1 MDRLDELLLPE
12 RNFLVHKPITSPL
25 ESRLRRDRDS
35 GLPRNP
41 TERSAPAR
49 GDVPGEKRRREE
61 RMAEEEVIDKWRA
74 DRKREL
80 VVFLRRANRELLS
93 GPEVNKAIA
102 QFKALTESPATVL
115 PPADVLQSLSRER
128 LKTQSSHELPPE
140 RKPTPTPA
148 GPLTASQ
155 QLSLQLRER
164 GAQLARLRER
174 EEERRLEEEHRVR
187 ERRRPRAGS
196 GGVWRAHGSLRGVH
210 TVRAGPLRVPGKMS
224 FEESRRKAQR
234 HGVVVIKTR
243 PKAAKGEADTLGT
256 GEDASDSVGTGVNG
270 ISKPVKRWV
279 NGKVIVEKWSGSSSL
294 VYLSQRSSGPK
305 EEPAHAGASLA
316 SAGRPDLAV
325 AAASTSCRDKSE
337 QSETHKAKEVDPP
350 LSARGSGQSQRPQ
363 RQSGPSSSSPEA
375 PRARPLMSPSR
386 RRNVVAAEP
395 ESSRSSHSPH
405 PACLPRDTAV
415 IPGRRTGTDSREKRP
430 RSPGPFGVRDASGE
444 PRLTSQTHRSPLNG
458 RVFRKLPGSR
468 ISSPAP
474 SGGKSQE
481 KLPAVREA
489 ASSPNS
495 GWSPV
500 VAAAR
505 SAASSGAPKAHASR
519 EKPAG
524 GHPGEACCRPR
535 AFWAPSLTP
544 TGSRGSL
551 SQAPDSKN
559 ALAAGKARAQFGVPD
574 ILRKKPPATALPPKR
589 YICGVP
595 QPDRSVSV
603 PGFGTASGLPGMRT
617 LGGGRGVR
625 PSMPASCASAQNS
638 ARFTDKARELCA
650 KTGGAASVQSAW
662 RATLHVETRELEA
675 RHREADR
682 ESGETEKFGRPSRPE
697 WRAAERGS
705 WDSPED
711 DDDLDDFIVEDEEA
725 GEATSNWQAEMRRVT
740 GYDPRNFAGR
750 FEGECAESGFHQQL
764 QEEHYSGQIGA
775 QEDAEEYEKLLE
787 ETREERRLKKRRS
800 GHG

>member
-12 RNFLVHKPITSPL
+12 RNFLVQKPITSPL

-35 GLPRNP
+35 AFSRNR
-41 TERSAPAR
+41 TERTAPAR
-49 GDVPGEKRRREE
+49 ADVSVEKRRREE
-61 RMAEEEVIDKWRA
+61 RKREEEAIDKWRA

-102 QFKALTESPATVL
+102 QFKALTESPETVL

-128 LKTQSSHELPPE
+128 LKTQSPYELPPE
-140 RKPTPTPA
+140 QKPTPIPA

-155 QLSLQLRER
+155 RLSLQLRER

-174 EEERRLEEEHRVR
+174 EEERRLEEEHRVG
-187 ERRRPRAGS
+187 EPRRPRAGS
-196 GGVWRAHGSLRGVH
+196 GGVRRAHSFLRGVN
-210 TVRAGPLRVPGKMS
+210 TVRAGPLRVPGRMS

-234 HGVVVIKTR
+234 HGVVVTKTR
-243 PKAAKGEADTLGT
+243 PKATKDETDTPGT

-305 EEPAHAGASLA
+305 EEPAHAGASVP
-316 SAGRPDLAV
+316 SAGRPDWAV

-337 QSETHKAKEVDPP
+337 QSETQKVKEVDPP
-350 LSARGSGQSQRPQ
+350 LSARGTGQSQRPQ
-363 RQSGPSSSSPEA
+363 RQSDP
-375 PRARPLMSPSR
+375 
-386 RRNVVAAEP
+386 
-395 ESSRSSHSPH
+395 SSHSPR

-415 IPGRRTGTDSREKRP
+415 EIPDRRTCTDSRGKRP
-430 RSPGPFGVRDASGE
+430 RSPGPFGVREASGE
-444 PRLTSQTHRSPLNG
+444 PRHTSQPHGSPLNERG
-458 RVFRKLPGSR
+458 FRKLPGSR
-468 ISSPAP
+468 IWSPAKT

-481 KLPAVREA
+481 KLPAARET

-495 GWSPV
+495 VWSPV
-500 VAAAR
+500 TAAR
-505 SAASSGAPKAHASR
+505 SAASSGVPKAHASR
-519 EKPAG
+519 EKHGSA
-524 GHPGEACCRPR
+524 HPGEACCRPR

-544 TGSRGSL
+544 TGSRGSV
-551 SQAPDSKN
+551 SRAPESKN
-559 ALAAGKARAQFGVPD
+559 ALAAGKARAQFVVPD
-574 ILRKKPPATALPPKR
+574 VLGRKPPAAAPTPKR

-595 QPDRSVSV
+595 QPDRSACVRGS
-603 PGFGTASGLPGMRT
+603 GIASGLPGLRT

-625 PSMPASCASAQNS
+625 PSLPTCVSAQNS
-638 ARFTDKARELCA
+638 GLSTEKTRDLCA
-650 KTGGAASVQSAW
+650 KTGGAPSGQSVW
-662 RATLHVETRELEA
+662 RAPLHLERRELEA
-675 RHREADR
+675 RHRGADR
-682 ESGETEKFGRPSRPE
+682 EGGEREEFDDADPARLPCTGLFNRPSRPE
-697 WRAAERGS
+697 WRASERGS
-705 WDSPED
+705 WDSPEE

-725 GEATSNWQAEMRRVT
+725 GEAASNWQAEMRRVT

-764 QEEHYSGQIGA
+764 QEEQYSGQIGA
-775 QEDAEEYEKLLE
+775 QEDAEEYAKLLE
-787 ETREERRLKKRRS
+787 EAREERRLEKRRS
-800 GHG
+800 RQG